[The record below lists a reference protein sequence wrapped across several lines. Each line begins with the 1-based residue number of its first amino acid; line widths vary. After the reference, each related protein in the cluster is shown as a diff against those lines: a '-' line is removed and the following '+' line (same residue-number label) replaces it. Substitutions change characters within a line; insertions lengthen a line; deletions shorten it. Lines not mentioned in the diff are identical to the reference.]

1 MVGVLILLSSPGWFS
16 SFSEYNIKMKIFQM
30 VGKVELEK
38 IFIHLL
44 NNISNDLVLDKRI
57 SPKPQKILKIGFK
70 IFFWNPT
77 SVQYAPH

>member
-1 MVGVLILLSSPGWFS
+1 
-16 SFSEYNIKMKIFQM
+16 MKLFQM

-44 NNISNDLVLDKRI
+44 NDISNDLVLDKRI
-57 SPKPQKILKIGFK
+57 SPTPQKILQIGFK
-70 IFFWNPT
+70 IFLWSPT